1 MFVDQIF
8 EECAE
13 ILGTTDEKRV
23 YRKITQAVQTLMESG
38 HWMQSTADVD
48 VCTGWDGCTIALPRG
63 IDVPLA
69 VNVDGSPVYF
79 RNRLFQYHVNKGGKF
94 NTVEWAWDDR
104 GYVATLMQIIQ
115 PSQLVAI
122 AESENDVGKII
133 RVTGTDSN
141 NRDLRS
147 QLKDGTGVDG
157 LLIPIHSQSDF
168 AYGTIAPD
176 DATIRT
182 REVAITPIS
191 KFASATPHTLDSG
204 QGMEVT
210 AISGTIPV
218 PLSNGQTYYIGVLD
232 ALTIQI
238 YNDSLNAQA
247 GNYPLSLQSI
257 VGAGPLK
264 FLDSRTSFVTTAL
277 QFASAPTIEITTAN
291 PLTFPSG
298 QTLPIGIRSG
308 VTYFGNLLDATHLQI
323 FGSISDA
330 QANVN
335 EVHTTGSTNPIN
347 VDIRKEIVPETKLT
361 FSVDHLLTQ
370 GDQVQVF
377 TSGGTLPQPLL
388 ANQNYFVNIVD
399 TKAVSIHT
407 TQADALASSPTNFV
421 NPIKITSAGVGTIS
435 LIKLIPASAVAGE
448 ASQITAP
455 GLSIALPSGAGANFT
470 PIVVGSVTSV
480 NLSDQGSSY
489 TADPTVLFSAP
500 PAPPSGSTISVR
512 TATGYAIRNSITYQ
526 LSSIVI
532 EDPGFGYTTAPSVT
546 ITPPPDYVPIEVTKM
561 VTNGI
566 TVTATTISNHGF
578 RTGDSV
584 TISGATPVG
593 YTGDFV
599 VTVLSSTSF
608 TFELVTEIGQTVSVT
623 ALTRLSTT
631 ATGTTSAPHGFAPAQ
646 VIAISGATPDG
657 YNGNK
662 TLLTASG
669 STFTYTVSSS
679 LTTPATG
686 TIEAFS
692 SPATESSPPTPIK
705 VRLKAGTLATA
716 NATIQTSFVV
726 GFTQISG
733 GSGYVN
739 APQVEI
745 TGGGGSGAT
754 ATANINTT
762 NLSINSISK
771 STPTSTIANATTSSP
786 HGFRSGQSVKIS
798 GAFESDYNGDKIIQV
813 PKITT
818 NVTSITKASPTATIA
833 VILTSSSHNYI
844 TGDRVTLSG
853 CTGTS
858 AVYNNTWSV
867 SVTGSNT
874 FEITVPATAP
884 TPALPPSGILSL
896 IDDKTATTFTFSV
909 LSTTPTPATGAIS
922 VFSGEVTSLSVVTSG
937 SGYTSIPNVIITPST
952 GVFVQFSST
961 GTLPSPLLSGTSYR
975 AEAPLTASTGTF
987 TVKNADFSKINITS
1001 SPTGTFYVVL
1011 SRVFG
1016 VSFTNKWL
1024 GDFTNLTTPSTIYW
1038 GTDYLL
1044 PTTSPAIDNGST
1056 PAYLN
1061 VLSTSLATA
1070 YTSDTSAT
1078 GGLTSNTIT
1087 LSSLSSGGTTT
1098 ATANTLTPHYLQVGQ
1113 KVTILGAS
1121 IGGFN
1126 GTFTVLTSSTNSFTY
1141 TVLAGL
1147 GTPSGTITATTGLIS
1162 VVSFGTGQS
1171 YYAKRF
1177 SVSPLPYNNL
1187 IQPSSVQFLQ
1197 ENETVKFS
1205 TSGVLP
1211 SPLVSGTD
1219 YQVRVIGDSVNVYS
1233 GGVLV
1238 PITTPGTGQLSLDIQ
1253 RTFTAAPSTSIVAD
1267 ASLYTTGQSVT
1278 VRANSGD
1285 VLPNGLVSG
1294 TTYFIRR
1301 IDNDEFELY
1310 ATKAQSQN
1318 LVSTTGRISFLTSGL
1333 STDSRFFVD
1342 AIEDAILVKS
1352 VANIQKPLTD
1362 GFVSLYAMDYGR
1374 SNDLTLIGQYHPT
1387 EVNPQYRRIR
1397 IGKPCAWVRIAYRLK
1412 PPVITSKYDFIPI
1425 EHTRAII
1432 CGVHACDLED
1442 KDFAEQ
1448 SLRYWGF
1455 ALAYLKNQQEHQD
1468 GHAFVPPQVNSET
1481 YGDTSDP
1488 VMF

>member
-133 RVTGTDSN
+133 RLTGTDSN

-182 REVAITPIS
+182 REVTITPIS
-191 KFASATPHTLDSG
+191 KFASTTPHTLDSG
-204 QGMEVT
+204 QGMAIT

-264 FLDSRTSFVTTAL
+264 FLDSRTSFVVTAL

-291 PLTFPSG
+291 PITFPSG
-298 QTLPIGIRSG
+298 QTLPIGLRSG
-308 VTYFGNLLDATHLQI
+308 VTYFGNLLDATHLQV
-323 FGSISDA
+323 FSSISDA

-361 FSVDHLLTQ
+361 FSIDHLLTQ

-448 ASQITAP
+448 TSQITAP
-455 GLSIALPSGAGANFT
+455 GLSIASPSGAGANFT

-480 NLSDQGSSY
+480 NLSDQGSGY
-489 TADPTVLFSAP
+489 TADPTVTFSAP
-500 PAPPSGSTISVR
+500 PAPPLGSTISVS
-512 TATGYAIRNSITYQ
+512 TATGFAIRNSITYQ

-532 EDPGFGYTTAPSVT
+532 DNPGFGYTTAPSVT
-546 ITPPPDYVPIEVTKM
+546 ISAPPVSPLINITSM

-566 TVTATTISNHGF
+566 TVTVNTSGTHSY

-584 TISGATPVG
+584 TISGADQAA
-593 YTGDFV
+593 YNGDFV

-608 TFELVTEIGQTVSVT
+608 TYQLVTEIGQTVSVT
-623 ALTRLSTT
+623 TLTRVSTT
-631 ATGTTSAPHGFAPAQ
+631 ATGTTSAAHGFTSGQ
-646 VIAISGATPDG
+646 VIAISGANPDG

-669 STFTYTVSSS
+669 TTFTYTVSSS

-692 SPATESSPPTPIK
+692 SPAT
-705 VRLKAGTLATA
+705 GTLKVKLKTGTQAVA
-716 NATIQTSFVV
+716 NATIQTSFVI

-754 ATANINTT
+754 ATANI
-762 NLSINSISK
+762 
-771 STPTSTIANATTSSP
+771 A
-786 HGFRSGQSVKIS
+786 GGV
-798 GAFESDYNGDKIIQV
+798 
-813 PKITT
+813 
-818 NVTSITKASPTATIA
+818 
-833 VILTSSSHNYI
+833 
-844 TGDRVTLSG
+844 
-853 CTGTS
+853 
-858 AVYNNTWSV
+858 
-867 SVTGSNT
+867 
-874 FEITVPATAP
+874 
-884 TPALPPSGILSL
+884 
-896 IDDKTATTFTFSV
+896 
-909 LSTTPTPATGAIS
+909 
-922 VFSGEVTSLSVVTSG
+922 VTSLNVVTSG
-937 SGYTSIPNVIITPST
+937 TGYTTPPTISITPST

-975 AEAPLTASTGTF
+975 AETPLNSSTGVF

-1016 VSFTNKWL
+1016 VAFTNKWL
-1024 GDFTNLTTPSTIYW
+1024 GDFTNLTTPETIYW

-1044 PTTSPAIDNGST
+1044 PTTSPAIDNGAT

-1061 VLSTSLATA
+1061 VSSASVARA
-1070 YTSDTSAT
+1070 YRSDTSAT
-1078 GGLTSNTIT
+1078 GGLTSNTIA
-1087 LSSLSSGGTTT
+1087 LSSLSSGGTAT
-1098 ATANTLTPHYLQVGQ
+1098 ATANTTTPHYLNVGQ
-1113 KVTILGAS
+1113 KVTISGAS

-1126 GTFTVLTSSTNSFTY
+1126 GTFTVLTSSTLSFTY
-1141 TVLAGL
+1141 AVLAG
-1147 GTPSGTITATTGLIS
+1147 
-1162 VVSFGTGQS
+1162 
-1171 YYAKRF
+1171 
-1177 SVSPLPYNNL
+1177 
-1187 IQPSSVQFLQ
+1187 
-1197 ENETVKFS
+1197 
-1205 TSGVLP
+1205 
-1211 SPLVSGTD
+1211 
-1219 YQVRVIGDSVNVYS
+1219 
-1233 GGVLV
+1233 
-1238 PITTPGTGQLSLDIQ
+1238 
-1253 RTFTAAPSTSIVAD
+1253 
-1267 ASLYTTGQSVT
+1267 
-1278 VRANSGD
+1278 
-1285 VLPNGLVSG
+1285 
-1294 TTYFIRR
+1294 
-1301 IDNDEFELY
+1301 
-1310 ATKAQSQN
+1310 
-1318 LVSTTGRISFLTSGL
+1318 
-1333 STDSRFFVD
+1333 
-1342 AIEDAILVKS
+1342 
-1352 VANIQKPLTD
+1352 
-1362 GFVSLYAMDYGR
+1362 
-1374 SNDLTLIGQYHPT
+1374 
-1387 EVNPQYRRIR
+1387 
-1397 IGKPCAWVRIAYRLK
+1397 
-1412 PPVITSKYDFIPI
+1412 
-1425 EHTRAII
+1425 
-1432 CGVHACDLED
+1432 
-1442 KDFAEQ
+1442 
-1448 SLRYWGF
+1448 
-1455 ALAYLKNQQEHQD
+1455 
-1468 GHAFVPPQVNSET
+1468 
-1481 YGDTSDP
+1481 
-1488 VMF
+1488 

>member
-182 REVAITPIS
+182 REVAISPIN

-247 GNYPLSLQSI
+247 GNYPISLQSI

-264 FLDSRTSFVTTAL
+264 FLDSRTSFVVTAL

-298 QTLPIGIRSG
+298 QTLPIGIKSG
-308 VTYFGNLLDATHLQI
+308 ITYFGNLLDSTHLQI
-323 FGSISDA
+323 FGSIADA
-330 QANVN
+330 QANIN
-335 EVHTTGSTNPIN
+335 EIHTTGSTNPIN

-361 FSVDHLLTQ
+361 FTVDHLLTQ

-377 TSGGTLPQPLL
+377 TSGGTLPQPLI

-399 TKAVSIHT
+399 SKSVSIHT
-407 TQADALASSPTNFV
+407 TQADAIASSPTNFV

-448 ASQITAP
+448 TSQITAP
-455 GLSIALPSGAGANFT
+455 GLSIASPSGTGANFT
-470 PIVVGSVTSV
+470 PIVVGSVVSV
-480 NLSDQGSSY
+480 NLSDQGSGY
-489 TADPTVLFSAP
+489 TADPTVTFSAP
-500 PAPPSGSTISVR
+500 PPPPAGSTISVR

-532 EDPGFGYTTAPSVT
+532 NDPGFGYTTAPSVT
-546 ITPPPDYVPIEVTKM
+546 ITAPPFYTPINIASM
-561 VTNGI
+561 VTSGI
-566 TVTATTISNHGF
+566 TVTVTTSGTHTF
-578 RTGDSV
+578 RTGDTV
-584 TISGATPVG
+584 TISGADQAA
-593 YTGDFV
+593 YNGDFV

-608 TFELVTEIGQTVSVT
+608 TYELVTEIGQTV
-623 ALTRLSTT
+623 ALVAGPTGLVRSGTIAT
-631 ATGTTSAPHGFAPAQ
+631 ATTTAPHGFTAGQ
-646 VIAISGATPDG
+646 VIYISGANPDG

-669 STFTYTVSSS
+669 TTFTYTVSSALS
-679 LTTPATG
+679 TPATG

-692 SPATESSPPTPIK
+692 SPAT
-705 VRLKAGTLATA
+705 GTLKVKLKTGTQAVA

-726 GFTQISG
+726 GFNQISG

-739 APQVEI
+739 PPQVEI

-754 ATANINTT
+754 ATANI
-762 NLSINSISK
+762 
-771 STPTSTIANATTSSP
+771 
-786 HGFRSGQSVKIS
+786 SGGV
-798 GAFESDYNGDKIIQV
+798 
-813 PKITT
+813 
-818 NVTSITKASPTATIA
+818 
-833 VILTSSSHNYI
+833 
-844 TGDRVTLSG
+844 
-853 CTGTS
+853 
-858 AVYNNTWSV
+858 
-867 SVTGSNT
+867 
-874 FEITVPATAP
+874 
-884 TPALPPSGILSL
+884 
-896 IDDKTATTFTFSV
+896 
-909 LSTTPTPATGAIS
+909 
-922 VFSGEVTSLSVVTSG
+922 VTSLNVVTSG
-937 SGYTSIPNVIITPST
+937 TGYTSPPTVSITPST

-975 AEAPLTASTGTF
+975 AETPLNPSTGVF

-1001 SPTGTFYVVL
+1001 APTGTFYVVL

-1016 VSFTNKWL
+1016 VAFTNKWL
-1024 GDFTNLTTPSTIYW
+1024 GDFTNLTTPETIYW

-1044 PTTSPAIDNGST
+1044 PTTSPAIDNGAT

-1061 VLSTSLATA
+1061 MSSTSVARA
-1070 YTSDTSAT
+1070 YTSPANAIA
-1078 GGLTSNTIT
+1078 GG
-1087 LSSLSSGGTTT
+1087 
-1098 ATANTLTPHYLQVGQ
+1098 
-1113 KVTILGAS
+1113 
-1121 IGGFN
+1121 
-1126 GTFTVLTSSTNSFTY
+1126 
-1141 TVLAGL
+1141 
-1147 GTPSGTITATTGLIS
+1147 TTGLIS

-1187 IQPSSVQFLQ
+1187 IQPSNVQFLQ

-1211 SPLVSGTD
+1211 SPLVAGTD
-1219 YQVRVIGDSVNVYS
+1219 YQVRVVGDSVNVYS
-1233 GGVLV
+1233 GSVLV

-1253 RTFTAAPSTSIVAD
+1253 RTFNVSPSTSIIAD

-1278 VRANSGD
+1278 VRASSGD
-1285 VLPNGLVSG
+1285 LLPNGLVAG

-1301 IDNDEFELY
+1301 IDNNEFELY

-1318 LVSTTGRISFLTSGL
+1318 LSSTTGRVSFYTSGL
-1333 STDSRFFVD
+1333 SVDSKFFVD
-1342 AIEDAILVKS
+1342 AIEDPILVKS
-1352 VANIQKPLTD
+1352 VVNIQKPLTD

-1397 IGKPCAWVRIAYRLK
+1397 IGKPCAWARIAYRVK
-1412 PPVITSKYDFIPI
+1412 PPVITSKYDYIPI

-1432 CGVHACDLED
+1432 TGVHACDLED

-1448 SLRYWGF
+1448 ALRYWGF
-1455 ALAYLKNQQEHQD
+1455 AFAYLKNQQEHQD
-1468 GHAFVPPQVNSET
+1468 GHAFIPPQINSET

>member
-141 NRDLRS
+141 NRDIRS

-182 REVAITPIS
+182 REVVISPIS
-191 KFASATPHTLDSG
+191 KFASTTPHTLNSG
-204 QGMEVT
+204 QGMTIT

-264 FLDSRTSFVTTAL
+264 FLDSRTSLVVTAL

-291 PLTFPSG
+291 PITFPSG
-298 QTLPIGIRSG
+298 QTLPIGIKSG

-323 FGSISDA
+323 FSSISDA

-361 FSVDHLLTQ
+361 FSIDHLLTQ

-377 TSGGTLPQPLL
+377 TSGGTLPQPLI

-435 LIKLIPASAVAGE
+435 LVKLIPASTISGE
-448 ASQITAP
+448 SSQITAP
-455 GLSIALPSGAGANFT
+455 GLSIDSPTGSGANFT

-489 TADPTVLFSAP
+489 TTDPTVVFSAP
-500 PAPPSGSTISVR
+500 PSPPAGSTISVR
-512 TATGYAIRNSITYQ
+512 TATGYAIRNTITYQ
-526 LSSIVI
+526 LASIVI
-532 EDPGFGYTTAPSVT
+532 SDPGFGYTNAPSVT
-546 ITPPPDYVPIEVTKM
+546 ITAPTVPNIYNVTSLI
-561 VTNGI
+561 VSASTL
-566 TVTATTISNHGF
+566 VTATTQGTHPY
-578 RTGDSV
+578 RTGDIVSISNANNAIFNNEFLV
-584 TISGATPVG
+584 TNTGANT
-593 YTGDFV
+593 
-599 VTVLSSTSF
+599 F
-608 TFELVTEIGQTVSVT
+608 TFELPATAVNPTPVVPPYFKAQLKIGTQ
-623 ALTRLSTT
+623 AIAT
-631 ATGTTSAPHGFAPAQ
+631 AT
-646 VIAISGATPDG
+646 V
-657 YNGNK
+657 
-662 TLLTASG
+662 
-669 STFTYTVSSS
+669 
-679 LTTPATG
+679 
-686 TIEAFS
+686 
-692 SPATESSPPTPIK
+692 
-705 VRLKAGTLATA
+705 
-716 NATIQTSFVV
+716 QTSFVI
-726 GFTQISG
+726 GFSQISG
-733 GSGYVN
+733 GNNYQN
-739 APQVEI
+739 PPQVEI
-745 TGGGGSGAT
+745 TSGSGSGAT
-754 ATANINTT
+754 ATANINRT
-762 NLSINSISK
+762 NLVVNGIAKPS
-771 STPTSTIANATTSSP
+771 PTLATATTISP
-786 HGFRSGQSVKIS
+786 HGFRSGQTVTIT
-798 GAFESDYNGDKIIQV
+798 GALESDYNGDKVIQV
-813 PKITT
+813 PKIPT
-818 NVTSITKASPTATIA
+818 NVTSIIKASATDTLATVTTA
-833 VILTSSSHNYI
+833 LPHNYV
-844 TGDRVTLSG
+844 TGDRATISG

-858 AVYNNTWSV
+858 IVYNATWSV
-867 SVTGSNT
+867 FVIGSDT
-874 FEITVPATAP
+874 FQIVVP
-884 TPALPPSGILSL
+884 
-896 IDDKTATTFTFSV
+896 
-909 LSTTPTPATGAIS
+909 STTPTPALPVSGIVSTIDSKTATTFDYSVLAITSTPATTATGINVS
-922 VFSGEVTSLSVVTSG
+922 SGEVTSLTVVTNG
-937 SGYTSIPNVIITPST
+937 TGYTSPPNAIITPST

-961 GTLPSPLLSGTSYR
+961 GTMPNPLVSGTSYR
-975 AEAPLTASTGTF
+975 AEIPLNPSTGTF
-987 TVKNADFSKINITS
+987 TVKNADFSRLNITS
-1001 SPTGTFYVVL
+1001 SPTGSFYVVL
-1011 SRVFG
+1011 SRAFG
-1016 VSFTNKWL
+1016 VAFTSKWL
-1024 GDFTNLTTPSTIYW
+1024 GNFNNLTTPETIYW

-1044 PTTSPAIDNGST
+1044 PTTSPAIDNGAT

-1061 VLSTSLATA
+1061 VSSASVARA
-1070 YTSDTSAT
+1070 YRYEVDASA
-1078 GGLTSNTIT
+1078 
-1087 LSSLSSGGTTT
+1087 GGTT
-1098 ATANTLTPHYLQVGQ
+1098 GQ
-1113 KVTILGAS
+1113 I
-1121 IGGFN
+1121 N
-1126 GTFTVLTSSTNSFTY
+1126 
-1141 TVLAGL
+1141 
-1147 GTPSGTITATTGLIS
+1147 

-1177 SVSPLPYNNL
+1177 FVSPLPYNDL
-1187 IQPSSVQFLQ
+1187 IQPSSVQYLQ

-1211 SPLVSGTD
+1211 SPLVAGTD

-1233 GGVLV
+1233 GGILV

-1253 RTFTAAPSTSIVAD
+1253 RTFTASPSTSIIAD

-1278 VRANSGD
+1278 VRADSGD
-1285 VLPNGLVSG
+1285 VLPSGLVAG
-1294 TTYFIRR
+1294 TTYFVRR

-1310 ATKAQSQN
+1310 TTKLQSQN
-1318 LVSTTGRISFLTSGL
+1318 LTSATGRISFLTSGL
-1333 STDSRFFVD
+1333 STDSKFFVD
-1342 AIEDAILVKS
+1342 AIQDPILVKS

-1397 IGKPCAWVRIAYRLK
+1397 IGKPCAWARIAYRIK
-1412 PPVITSKYDFIPI
+1412 PPVITSRYDFIPI

-1432 CGVHACDLED
+1432 TAVHACDLED

-1448 SLRYWGF
+1448 ALRYWAF
-1455 ALAYLKNQQEHQD
+1455 SLAYLKNQQEHQD
-1468 GHAFVPPQVNSET
+1468 GHAFVPPQINNLT
-1481 YGDTSDP
+1481 YGDGTDP

>member
-38 HWMQSTADVD
+38 HWMQSTAEVD
-48 VCTGWDGCTIALPRG
+48 VCTGWDGCSIALPRG

-69 VNVDGSPVYF
+69 VNVDGSPIYF
-79 RNRLFQYHVNKGGKF
+79 RNRLFQYHVNKGGRF
-94 NTVEWAWDDR
+94 NPVEWAWDDR
-104 GYVATLMQIIQ
+104 GYVSTLMDIIQ

-122 AESENDVGKII
+122 AESENDVGKIL
-133 RVTGTDSN
+133 RVTGIDSN

-182 REVAITPIS
+182 RQVIISPIG
-191 KFASATPHTLDSG
+191 KFASSTPHTLNSG
-204 QGMEVT
+204 QGMVVT
-210 AISGTIPV
+210 AISGVIPV
-218 PLSNGQTYYIGVLD
+218 PLSNGQIYYIGVLD
-232 ALTIQI
+232 DQTIQI
-238 YNDSLNAQA
+238 YKDSLNAQA
-247 GNYPLSLQSI
+247 GNYPISLQSI

-264 FLDSRTSFVTTAL
+264 FLDARNSFVVTAL
-277 QFASAPTIEITTAN
+277 KFASAPTIEIATAN
-291 PLTFPSG
+291 PITFPSG
-298 QTLPIGIRSG
+298 QSLPIGLRSG
-308 VTYFGNLLDATHLQI
+308 VTYFGNLLDSTHLQVYN
-323 FGSISDA
+323 SISDA

-335 EVHTTGSTNPIN
+335 EVHTTGSTSPIN
-347 VDIRKEIVPETKLT
+347 VDVRKEIVPETKLT
-361 FSVDHLLTQ
+361 FSVDHLLVQ

-377 TSGGTLPQPLL
+377 TSGGTLPQPLI

-399 TKAVSIHT
+399 AKAVSIHT
-407 TQADALASSPTNFV
+407 TQADAIASSPTNFV
-421 NPIKITSAGVGTIS
+421 NPIKITTAGVGTIS

-455 GLSIALPSGAGANFT
+455 GLSIASPTGSGANFT
-470 PIVVGSVTSV
+470 PIVIGSVTSV
-480 NLSDQGSSY
+480 NLSNQGSGY
-489 TADPTVLFSAP
+489 TSDPTVTFSAP
-500 PAPPSGSTISVR
+500 PAPPAGSSISVR

-546 ITPPPDYVPIEVTKM
+546 ITPPPVSPLITITSM
-561 VTNGI
+561 VTTGI
-566 TVTATTISNHGF
+566 LVTVKTSGNHDF
-578 RTGDSV
+578 KTGDTV
-584 TISGATPVG
+584 TISGADQSA
-593 YTGDFV
+593 YNGDFS

-608 TFELVTEIGQTVSVT
+608 TYQLATEIGQTISVST
-623 ALTRLSTT
+623 LTRSGSTATATT
-631 ATGTTSAPHGFAPAQ
+631 ATNHGFSDNDT
-646 VIAISGATPDG
+646 IAISGASPSG

-662 TLLTASG
+662 VINVTG
-669 STFTYTVSSS
+669 VNTFTYTVSSS

-692 SPATESSPPTPIK
+692 SPAT
-705 VRLKAGTLATA
+705 GTLKVKLKTGTQAVASATV
-716 NATIQTSFVV
+716 QTSFVV
-726 GFTQISG
+726 GFTKISG
-733 GSGYVN
+733 GSGYTN
-739 APQVEI
+739 PPQVEI

-754 ATANINTT
+754 ATANV
-762 NLSINSISK
+762 
-771 STPTSTIANATTSSP
+771 
-786 HGFRSGQSVKIS
+786 SG
-798 GAFESDYNGDKIIQV
+798 
-813 PKITT
+813 
-818 NVTSITKASPTATIA
+818 
-833 VILTSSSHNYI
+833 
-844 TGDRVTLSG
+844 
-853 CTGTS
+853 
-858 AVYNNTWSV
+858 
-867 SVTGSNT
+867 GS
-874 FEITVPATAP
+874 
-884 TPALPPSGILSL
+884 
-896 IDDKTATTFTFSV
+896 
-909 LSTTPTPATGAIS
+909 
-922 VFSGEVTSLSVVTSG
+922 VTSLNLVTSG
-937 SGYTSIPNVIITPST
+937 TGYIDGPTTDVTFTPST

-961 GTLPSPLLSGTSYR
+961 GTLPAPLLSGTSYR
-975 AEAPLTASTGTF
+975 AETPLNSSTGVF
-987 TVKNADFSKINITS
+987 TVKNADFSKIDITS
-1001 SPTGTFYVVL
+1001 APTGTFYVVL

-1016 VSFTNKWL
+1016 VAFTNKWL

-1044 PTTSPAIDNGST
+1044 PTTSPAIDNGAT

-1061 VLSTSLATA
+1061 VSSTSVARA
-1070 YTSDTSAT
+1070 YTSSA
-1078 GGLTSNTIT
+1078 N
-1087 LSSLSSGGTTT
+1087 
-1098 ATANTLTPHYLQVGQ
+1098 ATA
-1113 KVTILGAS
+1113 
-1121 IGGFN
+1121 GG
-1126 GTFTVLTSSTNSFTY
+1126 S
-1141 TVLAGL
+1141 
-1147 GTPSGTITATTGLIS
+1147 TGLIS

-1177 SVSPLPYNNL
+1177 SVSPIPYNNL

-1197 ENETVKFS
+1197 ENENVKFS
-1205 TSGVLP
+1205 TSGTLP
-1211 SPLVSGTD
+1211 SPLVAGTD
-1219 YQVRVIGDSVNVYS
+1219 YQVRVIGDSINVYS

-1253 RTFTAAPSTSIVAD
+1253 RTFTASPSTSIIAD

-1278 VRANSGD
+1278 VRADSGD
-1285 VLPNGLVSG
+1285 VLPSGLVAG

-1301 IDNDEFELY
+1301 INNDEFELY

-1318 LVSTTGRISFLTSGL
+1318 LSSTTGRISYYTSGL
-1333 STDSRFFVD
+1333 SVDSKFFID

-1374 SNDLTLIGQYHPT
+1374 SNDLTLIGQYHPQ

-1397 IGKPCAWVRIAYRLK
+1397 IGKPCAWARIAYRIK
-1412 PPVITSKYDFIPI
+1412 PPIITSKYDYVPI

-1432 CGVHACDLED
+1432 TAVHACDLED

-1448 SLRYWGF
+1448 ALRYWGF
-1455 ALAYLKNQQEHQD
+1455 AMAYLKNQQDHQD
-1468 GHAFVPPQVNSET
+1468 GHAFVPPQINNLT
-1481 YGDTSDP
+1481 YGDGTDP

>member
-182 REVAITPIS
+182 REVTITPIS
-191 KFASATPHTLDSG
+191 KFTSATPHTLDSG
-204 QGMEVT
+204 QGMAIT

-218 PLSNGQTYYIGVLD
+218 PLSNGQVYYIGVLD

-247 GNYPLSLQSI
+247 GNYPISLQSI

-264 FLDSRTSFVTTAL
+264 FLDSRTSFVVTAL

-291 PLTFPSG
+291 PITFPSTLLVSITG
-298 QTLPIGIRSG
+298 VASTDIITAVGNIFQNNQAIQFTFLNGGSGLNTTTQYYVINKSGDTFQVSTSIGGSVAGFTTDITSGTISATQALPIGLRSG
-308 VTYFGNLLDATHLQI
+308 VTYFGNLLDSTHLQV
-323 FGSISDA
+323 FNSISDA

-335 EVHTTGSTNPIN
+335 EIHTTGSTNPIN

-361 FSVDHLLTQ
+361 FSVNHLLTQ

-377 TSGGTLPQPLL
+377 TSGGTLPQPLI

-399 TKAVSIHT
+399 TKSVSIHT
-407 TQADALASSPTNFV
+407 TQADALSSSPTNFV
-421 NPIKITSAGVGTIS
+421 NPIKLTTAGSGTVS
-435 LIKLIPASAVAGE
+435 LVKLIQAASRTGTE
-448 ASQITAP
+448 SQITAS
-455 GLSIALPSGAGANFT
+455 GLALSTPSGSGAQFQAV
-470 PIVVGSVTSV
+470 IVGSVTGVSV
-480 NLSDQGSSY
+480 TAGGSGYSVPPNV
-489 TADPTVLFSAP
+489 TFSSPPQPPT
-500 PAPPSGSTISVR
+500 GSTIEAR
-512 TATGYAIRNSITYQ
+512 AATGYALIAGGAVT
-526 LSSIVI
+526 SIVI
-532 EDPGFGYTTAPSVT
+532 TDGGFGYINAPAISIDSGTTAA
-546 ITPPPDYVPIEVTKM
+546 K
-561 VTNGI
+561 
-566 TVTATTISNHGF
+566 A
-578 RTGDSV
+578 
-584 TISGATPVG
+584 
-593 YTGDFV
+593 
-599 VTVLSSTSF
+599 
-608 TFELVTEIGQTVSVT
+608 
-623 ALTRLSTT
+623 
-631 ATGTTSAPHGFAPAQ
+631 TSA
-646 VIAISGATPDG
+646 IT
-657 YNGNK
+657 
-662 TLLTASG
+662 
-669 STFTYTVSSS
+669 
-679 LTTPATG
+679 
-686 TIEAFS
+686 
-692 SPATESSPPTPIK
+692 
-705 VRLKAGTLATA
+705 
-716 NATIQTSFVV
+716 TSFVS
-726 GFTQISG
+726 GFTRISG
-733 GSGYVN
+733 GFGYDD
-739 APQVEI
+739 APQVKVI
-745 TGGGGSGAT
+745 GGGGSGAT
-754 ATANINTT
+754 GTAT
-762 NLSINSISK
+762 INSTINQIVSPNLTYLSGTVTCVIPSGHGYFNGDTVEVSGVLNDTTGVYNRKTTISV
-771 STPTSTIANATTSSP
+771 PTI
-786 HGFRSGQSVKIS
+786 
-798 GAFESDYNGDKIIQV
+798 DKIILATKLTGIAGGFTASCNIINHGFVDGQ
-813 PKITT
+813 I
-818 NVTSITKASPTATIA
+818 VTI
-833 VILTSSSHNYI
+833 
-844 TGDRVTLSG
+844 SG
-853 CTGTS
+853 
-858 AVYNNTWSV
+858 
-867 SVTGSNT
+867 VTGAGQSMYNGSFSINVIDNDNFQYQT
-874 FEITVPATAP
+874 LTIIP
-884 TPALPPSGILSL
+884 L
-896 IDDKTATTFTFSV
+896 IGG
-909 LSTTPTPATGAIS
+909 TPATGTTMYA
-922 VFSGEVTSLSVVTSG
+922 
-937 SGYTSIPNVIITPST
+937 SIPNSTTFTYSAVGTGSTPAIATGTAMESYSGSVIAINTITTGTGYVSRPSVIITPST
-952 GVFVQFSST
+952 GVFVQFSAT
-961 GTLPSPLLSGTSYR
+961 GTLPSPLVSGTAYR
-975 AEAPLTASTGTF
+975 AETPLNGSTGTF
-987 TVKNADFSKINITS
+987 TVKNSDFSDVNITS
-1001 SPTGTFYVVL
+1001 SATGTFYVVL
-1011 SRVFG
+1011 SRAFG

-1044 PTTSPAIDNGST
+1044 PTTSPSIDNGST

-1078 GGLTSNTIT
+1078 GGLTSNTIA

-1098 ATANTLTPHYLQVGQ
+1098 ATANTATPHYLNVGQ
-1113 KVTILGAS
+1113 KVTISGAS

-1126 GTFTVLTSSTNSFTY
+1126 GTFTVLTSSTLSFTY
-1141 TVLAGL
+1141 AVLAGL
-1147 GTPSGTITATTGLIS
+1147 GTPSGTITATTGLIN

-1211 SPLVSGTD
+1211 VPLVAGTD
-1219 YQVRVIGDSVNVYS
+1219 YQVKVVGDSVNVYS

-1238 PITTPGTGQLSLDIQ
+1238 PITTPGTGQLALDIQ
-1253 RTFTAAPSTSIVAD
+1253 RTLNVSPSTSIVAD

-1285 VLPNGLVSG
+1285 VLPDGLVAG

-1301 IDNDEFELY
+1301 IDNNEFELY
-1310 ATKAQSQN
+1310 DTKAQSQN
-1318 LVSTTGRISFLTSGL
+1318 LSSVVGRREFLTSGL
-1333 STDSRFFVD
+1333 STDSKFFVD
-1342 AIEDAILVKS
+1342 AIEDPILVKS

-1374 SNDLTLIGQYHPT
+1374 SNDLTLIGQYHPQ

-1397 IGKPCAWVRIAYRLK
+1397 IGKPCAWVRIAYRIK
-1412 PPVITSKYDFIPI
+1412 PPVITSKYDYIPI

-1432 CGVHACDLED
+1432 TAVHACDLED

-1448 SLRYWGF
+1448 ALRYWGF
-1455 ALAYLKNQQEHQD
+1455 SLAYLKNQQEHQD
-1468 GHAFVPPQVNSET
+1468 GHAFVPPQINNET
-1481 YGDTSDP
+1481 YGDGSDP

>member
-115 PSQLVAI
+115 PSQLIAI

-133 RVTGTDSN
+133 RLTGTDSN

-182 REVAITPIS
+182 REVAVTPIS

-204 QGMEVT
+204 QGMAIT

-264 FLDSRTSFVTTAL
+264 FLDSRTSFVVTAL

-291 PLTFPSG
+291 PITFPSG
-298 QTLPIGIRSG
+298 QTLPIGLRSG
-308 VTYFGNLLDATHLQI
+308 VTYFGNLLDATHLQV
-323 FGSISDA
+323 FSSISDA

-361 FSVDHLLTQ
+361 FSIDHLLTQ

-377 TSGGTLPQPLL
+377 TSGGTLPQPLI
-388 ANQNYFVNIVD
+388 ANQNYFVNIVS
-399 TKAVSIHT
+399 TKSVSIHT
-407 TQADALASSPTNFV
+407 TQADAAASSPTNFV
-421 NPIKITSAGVGTIS
+421 NPIKLTSAGVGTIS
-435 LIKLIPASAVAGE
+435 LVKLIAASTIAGE
-448 ASQITAP
+448 SSQITAP
-455 GLSIALPSGAGANFT
+455 GLSINSPTGSGANFT
-470 PIVVGSVTSV
+470 PIVVGSVTLI
-480 NLSDQGSSY
+480 NLTDAGSSY
-489 TADPTVLFSAP
+489 ISTPDVNFSAP
-500 PAPPSGSTISVR
+500 PSAPSGSSISPR
-512 TATGYAIRNSITYQ
+512 TATGYAIRNSISYQ
-526 LSSIVI
+526 ISSIVI
-532 EDPGFGYTTAPSVT
+532 EDPGFGYSSPPT
-546 ITPPPDYVPIEVTKM
+546 ITIDAPVPATIYNIISLT
-561 VTNGI
+561 TNGLL
-566 TVTATTISNHGF
+566 VTAKTSIPHNY
-578 RTGDSV
+578 R
-584 TISGATPVG
+584 
-593 YTGDFV
+593 TGDFV
-599 VTVLSSTSF
+599 TISNSATYPASYNGDFSVTQTGSDSF
-608 TFELVTEIGQTVSVT
+608 TFELSAEIGNTIAITAITKATPTATTVV
-623 ALTRLSTT
+623 ATT
-631 ATGTTSAPHGFAPAQ
+631 AAAHGLSIGDIVQITGVNES
-646 VIAISGATPDG
+646 G
-657 YNGNK
+657 YNGIR
-662 TLLTASG
+662 TVTAVTTVVPFTFSFATASTSLPTG
-669 STFTYTVSSS
+669 SNIEVFTA
-679 LTTPATG
+679 PAVPPVGQFIKAQLKSG
-686 TIEAFS
+686 TQAVAI
-692 SPATESSPPTPIK
+692 
-705 VRLKAGTLATA
+705 
-716 NATIQTSFVV
+716 ATIQTSFVA
-726 GFTQISG
+726 GFSQISG
-733 GSGYVN
+733 GNKYQN
-739 APQVEI
+739 PPQVEI
-745 TGGGGSGAT
+745 TGGGGTGAT
-754 ATANINTT
+754 ATANVNTT
-762 NLSINSISK
+762 NLVVTGIAKPS
-771 STPTSTIANATTSSP
+771 PTLATATTISP
-786 HGFRSGQSVKIS
+786 HGFRSGQTVTIT
-798 GAFESDYNGDKIIQV
+798 GALESDYNGDKVIQV
-813 PKITT
+813 PTIPT
-818 NVTSITKASPTATIA
+818 NVTSITKASATATLA
-833 VILTSSSHNYI
+833 TVTTTGPHNYV
-844 TGDRVTLSG
+844 TGDRATISG
-853 CTGTS
+853 CTLTS
-858 AVYNNTWSV
+858 IVYNATWSV
-867 SVTGSNT
+867 FVIGSDT
-874 FEITVPATAP
+874 FQIVVP
-884 TPALPPSGILSL
+884 
-896 IDDKTATTFTFSV
+896 
-909 LSTTPTPATGAIS
+909 STTPTPALPVSGIVSTIDSKTATTFDYSVLAITPTPATTATGINVS
-922 VFSGEVTSLSVVTSG
+922 SGEVTSLTVVTNG
-937 SGYTSIPNVIITPST
+937 SGYTSPPNVVITPST

-961 GTLPSPLLSGTSYR
+961 GTMPNPLVSGTSYR
-975 AEAPLTASTGTF
+975 AEAPLNSATGTF
-987 TVKNADFSKINITS
+987 TVKNADFSRLNITS
-1001 SPTGTFYVVL
+1001 SPTGSFYVVL
-1011 SRVFG
+1011 SRAFG

-1044 PTTSPAIDNGST
+1044 PTTSPAIDNGAT

-1061 VLSTSLATA
+1061 VSSTSVATA
-1070 YTSDTSAT
+1070 YTSSVDA
-1078 GGLTSNTIT
+1078 IA
-1087 LSSLSSGGTTT
+1087 GGTT
-1098 ATANTLTPHYLQVGQ
+1098 GQ
-1113 KVTILGAS
+1113 I
-1121 IGGFN
+1121 N
-1126 GTFTVLTSSTNSFTY
+1126 
-1141 TVLAGL
+1141 
-1147 GTPSGTITATTGLIS
+1147 

-1211 SPLVSGTD
+1211 SPLVAGTD

-1233 GGVLV
+1233 ASVLV

-1253 RTFTAAPSTSIVAD
+1253 RTFNVLPSTSIVAD

-1285 VLPNGLVSG
+1285 VLPNGLVAG

-1301 IDNDEFELY
+1301 VDNNEFELY
-1310 ATKAQSQN
+1310 TTKAQSQN
-1318 LVSTTGRISFLTSGL
+1318 LSSIVGRKEFLTSGL
-1333 STDSRFFVD
+1333 STDSKFFVD
-1342 AIEDAILVKS
+1342 AIEDPVLVKS

-1397 IGKPCAWVRIAYRLK
+1397 IGKPCAWARIAYRIK

-1432 CGVHACDLED
+1432 TAVHACDLED

-1448 SLRYWGF
+1448 ALRYWGF
-1455 ALAYLKNQQEHQD
+1455 SLAYLKNQQEHQD
-1468 GHAFVPPQVNSET
+1468 GHAFVPPQVNGLT
-1481 YGDTSDP
+1481 YGDGSDP

>member
-182 REVAITPIS
+182 REVAVTPIS

-204 QGMEVT
+204 QGMAIT

-264 FLDSRTSFVTTAL
+264 FLDSRTSFVVTAL

-291 PLTFPSG
+291 PITFPSG
-298 QTLPIGIRSG
+298 QTLPIGLRSG
-308 VTYFGNLLDATHLQI
+308 VTYFGNLLDATHLQV
-323 FGSISDA
+323 FSSISDA
-330 QANVN
+330 QANIN
-335 EVHTTGSTNPIN
+335 EIHTTGSTNPVN
-347 VDIRKEIVPETKLT
+347 VDIRREIVPETKLT
-361 FSVDHLLTQ
+361 FSTDHLLTQ

-407 TQADALASSPTNFV
+407 TQADAAASSPTNFV

-435 LIKLIPASAVAGE
+435 LIKLIPASSVAGE

-455 GLSIALPSGAGANFT
+455 GLSIASPSGSGANFT

-480 NLSDQGSSY
+480 NLSNQGSGY
-489 TADPTVLFSAP
+489 TADPTVTFSAP
-500 PAPPSGSTISVR
+500 PAPPSGSTISVS

-532 EDPGFGYTTAPSVT
+532 DNPGFGYTTAPSVT
-546 ITPPPDYVPIEVTKM
+546 ISAPPVSPLINITSM

-566 TVTATTISNHGF
+566 TVTVNTSGTHSY

-584 TISGATPVG
+584 TISGADQAA
-593 YTGDFV
+593 YNGDFV

-608 TFELVTEIGQTVSVT
+608 TYQLVTEIGQTVSVT
-623 ALTRLSTT
+623 TLTRVSTT
-631 ATGTTSAPHGFAPAQ
+631 ATATTTAPHGFSAGQ
-646 VIAISGATPDG
+646 VIAISGANPDG

-669 STFTYTVSSS
+669 TTFTYTVSSS

-692 SPATESSPPTPIK
+692 SPAT
-705 VRLKAGTLATA
+705 GTLKVKLKTGTQAVA
-716 NATIQTSFVV
+716 NATIQTSFVI

-754 ATANINTT
+754 ATANI
-762 NLSINSISK
+762 
-771 STPTSTIANATTSSP
+771 A
-786 HGFRSGQSVKIS
+786 GGV
-798 GAFESDYNGDKIIQV
+798 
-813 PKITT
+813 
-818 NVTSITKASPTATIA
+818 VT
-833 VILTSSSHNYI
+833 
-844 TGDRVTLSG
+844 
-853 CTGTS
+853 
-858 AVYNNTWSV
+858 
-867 SVTGSNT
+867 
-874 FEITVPATAP
+874 
-884 TPALPPSGILSL
+884 ALN
-896 IDDKTATTFTFSV
+896 
-909 LSTTPTPATGAIS
+909 
-922 VFSGEVTSLSVVTSG
+922 VVTSG
-937 SGYTSIPNVIITPST
+937 TGYTTPPTVSITPST

-975 AEAPLTASTGTF
+975 AETPLNSSTGVF

-1001 SPTGTFYVVL
+1001 SATGTFYVVL

-1044 PTTSPAIDNGST
+1044 PTTSPAIDNGAT

-1061 VLSTSLATA
+1061 VSSASVARA
-1070 YTSDTSAT
+1070 YTSSA
-1078 GGLTSNTIT
+1078 NAIA
-1087 LSSLSSGGTTT
+1087 GGTT
-1098 ATANTLTPHYLQVGQ
+1098 GQ
-1113 KVTILGAS
+1113 I
-1121 IGGFN
+1121 N
-1126 GTFTVLTSSTNSFTY
+1126 
-1141 TVLAGL
+1141 
-1147 GTPSGTITATTGLIS
+1147 

-1211 SPLVSGTD
+1211 SPLVAGTD

-1233 GGVLV
+1233 SSVLV

-1253 RTFTAAPSTSIVAD
+1253 RTFTASPSTSIIAD

-1278 VRANSGD
+1278 VRSDSGD
-1285 VLPNGLVSG
+1285 VLPSGLVAG
-1294 TTYFIRR
+1294 TTYFVRR

-1310 ATKAQSQN
+1310 TTKSQSQN
-1318 LVSTTGRISFLTSGL
+1318 LTSTTGRISFLTSGL
-1333 STDSRFFVD
+1333 STDSKFFVD
-1342 AIEDAILVKS
+1342 AIQDPILVKS
-1352 VANIQKPLTD
+1352 VANIQKPITD

-1397 IGKPCAWVRIAYRLK
+1397 IGKPCAWARIAYRIK

-1432 CGVHACDLED
+1432 TAVHACDLED

-1448 SLRYWGF
+1448 ALRYWGF
-1455 ALAYLKNQQEHQD
+1455 SLAYLKNQQEHQD
-1468 GHAFVPPQVNSET
+1468 GHAFVPPQINDLT
-1481 YGDTSDP
+1481 YGDGTDP

>member
-69 VNVDGSPVYF
+69 INVDGSPVYF

-94 NTVEWAWDDR
+94 NSVEWAWDDR
-104 GYVATLMQIIQ
+104 GYVATLMQIVQ
-115 PSQLVAI
+115 PSQLVAV

-147 QLKDGTGVDG
+147 QLNDGTGVDG

-182 REVAITPIS
+182 REVAISPIS

-204 QGMEVT
+204 QGMAIT

-218 PLSNGQTYYIGVLD
+218 PLSNGQVYYIGVLD

-238 YNDSLNAQA
+238 HNDSLNAQA

-264 FLDSRTSFVTTAL
+264 FLDSRTSFVVTAL

-291 PLTFPSG
+291 PFTFPSG

-323 FGSISDA
+323 FSSISDA

-335 EVHTTGSTNPIN
+335 EVHTTGSINPIN

-361 FSVDHLLTQ
+361 FSIDHLLTQ

-455 GLSIALPSGAGANFT
+455 GLSIASPSGAGANFT

-480 NLSDQGSSY
+480 NLSDQGSGY
-489 TADPTVLFSAP
+489 TADPTVTFSAP
-500 PAPPSGSTISVR
+500 PAPPLGSTISVS

-532 EDPGFGYTTAPSVT
+532 DNPGFGYTTAPSVT
-546 ITPPPDYVPIEVTKM
+546 ISAPPVSPLINITSM

-566 TVTATTISNHGF
+566 TVTVNTSGTHNY
-578 RTGDSV
+578 RTGDTV
-584 TISGATPVG
+584 TISGADQAA
-593 YTGDFV
+593 YNGDFV
-599 VTVLSSTSF
+599 VTILSSTSF
-608 TFELVTEIGQTVSVT
+608 TYQLVTEIGQTVSVT
-623 ALTRLSTT
+623 TLTRLLTT
-631 ATGTTSAPHGFAPAQ
+631 ATATTSAAHGFTAGQ
-646 VIAISGATPDG
+646 VIAISGADPDG

-686 TIEAFS
+686 TKEAFS
-692 SPATESSPPTPIK
+692 SPAT
-705 VRLKAGTLATA
+705 GTLKVKLKTGTQAVA
-716 NATIQTSFVV
+716 NATIQTSFVI

-733 GSGYVN
+733 GSGYLN

-754 ATANINTT
+754 ATANI
-762 NLSINSISK
+762 
-771 STPTSTIANATTSSP
+771 A
-786 HGFRSGQSVKIS
+786 GGV
-798 GAFESDYNGDKIIQV
+798 
-813 PKITT
+813 
-818 NVTSITKASPTATIA
+818 VT
-833 VILTSSSHNYI
+833 
-844 TGDRVTLSG
+844 
-853 CTGTS
+853 
-858 AVYNNTWSV
+858 
-867 SVTGSNT
+867 
-874 FEITVPATAP
+874 
-884 TPALPPSGILSL
+884 ALN
-896 IDDKTATTFTFSV
+896 
-909 LSTTPTPATGAIS
+909 
-922 VFSGEVTSLSVVTSG
+922 VVTSG
-937 SGYTSIPNVIITPST
+937 TGYTTPPTISITPST

-975 AEAPLTASTGTF
+975 AETPLNSSTGVF

-1061 VLSTSLATA
+1061 VSSTSVAKA
-1070 YTSDTSAT
+1070 YTSAAFAT
-1078 GGLTSNTIT
+1078 F
-1087 LSSLSSGGTTT
+1087 GGTT
-1098 ATANTLTPHYLQVGQ
+1098 GQ
-1113 KVTILGAS
+1113 I
-1121 IGGFN
+1121 N
-1126 GTFTVLTSSTNSFTY
+1126 
-1141 TVLAGL
+1141 
-1147 GTPSGTITATTGLIS
+1147 

-1211 SPLVSGTD
+1211 SPLVAGTD
-1219 YQVRVIGDSVNVYS
+1219 YQVRVVGDSVNVYS
-1233 GGVLV
+1233 ASVLV

-1253 RTFTAAPSTSIVAD
+1253 RTFTASPSTSIVAD

-1278 VRANSGD
+1278 VRADFGD
-1285 VLPNGLVSG
+1285 VLPSGLVAG
-1294 TTYFIRR
+1294 TTYFVRR

-1310 ATKAQSQN
+1310 TTKSQSQN
-1318 LVSTTGRISFLTSGL
+1318 LTSTTGRISFLTSGL
-1333 STDSRFFVD
+1333 STDSKFFVD
-1342 AIEDAILVKS
+1342 AIQDPILVKS
-1352 VANIQKPLTD
+1352 VANIQKPITD

-1397 IGKPCAWVRIAYRLK
+1397 IGKPCAWARIAYRIK

-1432 CGVHACDLED
+1432 TAVHACDLED

-1448 SLRYWGF
+1448 ALRYWGF
-1455 ALAYLKNQQEHQD
+1455 SLAYLKNQQEHQD
-1468 GHAFVPPQVNSET
+1468 GHAFVPPQINDLT
-1481 YGDTSDP
+1481 YGDGTDP